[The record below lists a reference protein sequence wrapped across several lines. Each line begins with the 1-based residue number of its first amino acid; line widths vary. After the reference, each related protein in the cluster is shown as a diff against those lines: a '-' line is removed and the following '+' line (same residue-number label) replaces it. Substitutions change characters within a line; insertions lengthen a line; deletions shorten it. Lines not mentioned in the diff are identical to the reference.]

1 MLNLNQNV
9 RLWFLKCLF
18 CIELNNSIFRE
29 ISIGS
34 NWAVVVVV
42 MIALAFYSIMRLDW
56 SYNWL
61 SPGFRTL
68 CEQSSDFCGWFQ
80 LAGTPGLLRITFLQV
95 QIITYTRY
103 VYSLGRCLYQPYS
116 FIYIFIYKGRRFFVR
131 SHMHF
136 VAASKTVTTFFFLS
150 QLERTVLYLV
160 LVGTRWICFSTKAAW
175 RDAAA

>member
-1 MLNLNQNV
+1 MIWPDLRTDLGIYIWLAQG
-9 RLWFLKCLF
+9 
-18 CIELNNSIFRE
+18 SIV
-29 ISIGS
+29 
-34 NWAVVVVV
+34 VVVVV

-56 SYNWL
+56 SYNRL
-61 SPGFRTL
+61 SPGYRTL
-68 CEQSSDFCGWFQ
+68 CERSSDFCGWLQ
-80 LAGTPGLLRITFLQV
+80 LAGVPGLLRITFLQV

>member
-1 MLNLNQNV
+1 MMTTIPWLSKV
-9 RLWFLKCLF
+9 
-18 CIELNNSIFRE
+18 
-29 ISIGS
+29 IGLLCNFVFMYS
-34 NWAVVVVV
+34 NYLICTVVVVVVVV

-56 SYNWL
+56 SYNRL
-61 SPGFRTL
+61 SPGYRTL
-68 CEQSSDFCGWFQ
+68 CERSSDFCGWLQ
-80 LAGTPGLLRITFLQV
+80 LAGVPGLLRITFLQV